1 MTLIWIVGGVVFVAA
16 VLFILYFSTSSAI
29 DEEESRDVADESP
42 RERERET
49 REYDQKRAE
58 AESVINNETDTWK

>member
-58 AESVINNETDTWK
+58 AESVIDSETDTWK